1 MGFWT
6 VSRLGGHALPRGSG
20 LCLAIRPW
28 ELVKAARD
36 ASVFAGSIHR
46 RLSQSNSCKRC
57 KESNTAAES
66 LQGLC
71 PHRAV
76 CLSPLNPR
84 AASHGPRCQG
94 DFI

>member
-6 VSRLGGHALPRGSG
+6 VSRLGGHALLRGSS
-20 LCLAIRPW
+20 LRLAIRPR

-36 ASVFAGSIHR
+36 ASVFTGSIHR
-46 RLSQSNSCKRC
+46 RLSQNNSCKQC
-57 KESNTAAES
+57 KESNTAAGS
-66 LQGLC
+66 FQGLW

-84 AASHGPRCQG
+84 AASHVPTCQE